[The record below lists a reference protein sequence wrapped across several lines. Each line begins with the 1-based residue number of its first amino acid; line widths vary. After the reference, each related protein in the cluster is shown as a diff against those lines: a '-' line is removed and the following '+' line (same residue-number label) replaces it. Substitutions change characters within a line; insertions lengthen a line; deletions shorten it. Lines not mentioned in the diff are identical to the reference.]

1 MEKINYHNVSMAEI
15 EKFKTMAEKPKLA
28 LHACC
33 APCSSHTLEFVTQ
46 FFDVTIVY
54 ENSNI
59 YPEKEFLIRRN
70 EVEWFVSEFNKRNN
84 RNVKVVFLPYDHEG
98 YMASLR
104 HLADQKE
111 GGERCKLC
119 YAKHIEDAL
128 RWGSEHGFD
137 YASTTLTISRQK
149 NSQVINEVAK
159 EIEPKYP
166 NIKYFYSDFK
176 KKGGLERVRQLKKE
190 YNLYQQKYCGCEY
203 SYRDTVLKN
212 NGKKVD
218 ENH

>member
-1 MEKINYHNVSMAEI
+1 MEKINYYNVSLEEI
-15 EKFKTMAEKPKLA
+15 NTFKSREKKPTLA

-54 ENSNI
+54 ENSNV
-59 YPEKEFLIRRN
+59 YPEKEFMIRRN
-70 EVEWFVSEFNKRNN
+70 EVEWFVGEFNKRNN
-84 RNVKVVFLPYDHEG
+84 RDVKVVFLPYDHEN
-98 YMASLR
+98 YMRDLR
-104 HLADQKE
+104 HLAADKE
-111 GGERCKLC
+111 GGERCKIC

-128 RWGSEHGFD
+128 KYGSEHGFD

-159 EIEPKYP
+159 DVAKKYP

-176 KKGGLERVRQLKKE
+176 KKGGQARVQELKKE
-190 YNLYQQKYCGCEY
+190 YNLYQQQYCGCEY
-203 SYRDTVLKN
+203 SYRDTILARKAQKN
-212 NGKKVD
+212 T
-218 ENH
+218 ENE

>member
-1 MEKINYHNVSMAEI
+1 MEKINYHNVSLTEI
-15 EKFKTMAEKPKLA
+15 ENFKGQKDKPKLA

-70 EVEWFVSEFNKRNN
+70 EVEWFVNEFNNRHN
-84 RNVKVVFLPYDHEG
+84 RNVKVVFLPYDHDT
-98 YMASLR
+98 YMKDLR
-104 HLADQKE
+104 HLAADKE
-111 GGERCKLC
+111 GGERCRIC

-128 RWGSEHGFD
+128 RWGSENGFD

-149 NSQVINEVAK
+149 NSQVINQVAAEVAT
-159 EIEPKYP
+159 KYP
-166 NIKYFYSDFK
+166 NIKYFYSDYK
-176 KKGGLERVRQLKKE
+176 KKGGLARVAELKQE
-190 YNLYQQKYCGCEY
+190 YNLYQQQYCGCEY
-203 SYRDTVLKN
+203 SYRDTVLLRRN
-212 NGKKVD
+212 VHED
-218 ENH
+218 

>member
-1 MEKINYHNVSMAEI
+1 MEKINYYNVSLAEI
-15 EKFKTMAEKPKLA
+15 ETFKKAAIKPKLA

-33 APCSSHTLEFVTQ
+33 APCSSHTLEFVTT

-54 ENSNI
+54 ENSNV

-70 EVEWFVSEFNKRNN
+70 EIEWFVQEFNRRNN
-84 RNVKVVFLPYDHEG
+84 RDVKIVFLPYDHQG

-104 HLADQKE
+104 HLASEKE
-111 GGERCKLC
+111 GGKRCRLC

-128 RWGSEHGFD
+128 KWGSEHGFN

-159 EIEPKYP
+159 ELAPKYP

-176 KKGGLERVRQLKKE
+176 KKGGLDRVQALKKE
-190 YNLYQQKYCGCEY
+190 YALYQQEYCGCEY
-203 SYRDTVLKN
+203 SYRDTILVNSTPKIQ
-212 NGKKVD
+212 
-218 ENH
+218 

>member
-1 MEKINYHNVSMAEI
+1 MEKINYYNVSIEEI
-15 EKFKTMAEKPKLA
+15 EKFKNLDHKPTLA

-70 EVEWFVSEFNKRNN
+70 EIEWFVEEFNKRHN
-84 RNVKVVFLPYDHEG
+84 RNVKVVFLSYNHDE
-98 YMASLR
+98 YMKDLR
-104 HLADQKE
+104 HLADDVE
-111 GGERCKLC
+111 GGERCRLC

-128 RWGSEHGFD
+128 RFGSENGFD

-159 EIEPKYP
+159 ELAPKYP
-166 NIKYFYSDFK
+166 KIKYFYSDFK
-176 KKGGLERVRQLKKE
+176 KKGGLARVQELKKE
-190 YNLYQQKYCGCEY
+190 YNLYQQLYCGCEY
-203 SYRDTVLKN
+203 SYRDTILRRKEQKQ
-212 NGKKVD
+212 G
-218 ENH
+218 END

>member
-1 MEKINYHNVSMAEI
+1 MDKINYYNVSLEEI
-15 EKFKTMAEKPKLA
+15 NKFKTLDKKPTLA

-33 APCSSHTLEFVTQ
+33 APCSSHTLEFVMQ

-54 ENSNI
+54 ENSNV

-70 EVEWFVSEFNKRNN
+70 EVEWFVEEFNKRNN
-84 RNVKVVFLPYDHEG
+84 RNVKVIFLPYDHEG
-98 YMASLR
+98 YMADLR
-104 HLADQKE
+104 KFANEPE
-111 GGERCKLC
+111 GGIRCRLC

-128 RWGSEHGFD
+128 RYGSEHGFD

-166 NIKYFYSDFK
+166 SIKYFYSDFK
-176 KKGGLERVRQLKKE
+176 KKGGLARVAELKKE
-190 YNLYQQKYCGCEY
+190 YDLYQQQYCGCEY
-203 SYRDTVLKN
+203 SYRDTLLARRA
-212 NGKKVD
+212 KKD
-218 ENH
+218 T